1 MRLVPA
7 LFLGLVTFAPAC
19 GPAAPAAVPP
29 ATRVVSASSPQALPT
44 AEALAPSPANT
55 EPPTSPE
62 PAPTAQAPLGAAPQG
77 PEEGAA
83 PAIPAGTA
91 VLHFGD
97 SFVLAGFAQAL
108 RPRMKTLGV
117 RYAVKSEQSSYTVTW
132 AQRVEQIVADTQPDL
147 VIITLGAN
155 EVANINPVAHAPA
168 VRRIVQIIGERSC
181 VWVSPPMWR
190 RDTGILDVIR
200 QNSAP
205 CRFFDSD
212 KLVTDPIPRRND
224 KIHPDEKGGEVW
236 AEAFWRWL
244 MAERVA
250 PGKGKSPWTLR
261 PSPPEE
267 HQPKASLPS
276 PAAP

>member
-1 MRLVPA
+1 MRVVPA
-7 LFLGLVTFAPAC
+7 LFFLFAFASACGAPA
-19 GPAAPAAVPP
+19 PQPVAAP
-29 ATRVVSASSPQALPT
+29 ATRVVSASTPEAPAA
-44 AEALAPSPANT
+44 AELLTP
-55 EPPTSPE
+55 PPTPTPE
-62 PAPTAQAPLGAAPQG
+62 PAAAAP
-77 PEEGAA
+77 PVAA
-83 PAIPAGTA
+83 VSPPDDPDAATVPSIPGGTA

-168 VRRIVQIIGERSC
+168 VRRIVQIIGDRPC

-212 KLVTDPIPRRND
+212 KLVTEPIPRRND
-224 KIHPDEKGGEVW
+224 KIHPDERGGEIW
-236 AEAFWRWL
+236 AEAFWQWL
-244 MAERVA
+244 LHERIAA
-250 PGKGKSPWTLR
+250 PKGKSPWTLR
-261 PSPPEE
+261 PSPADE
-267 HQPKASLPS
+267 HQPKAPS
-276 PAAP
+276 TAP